1 MTDLKN
7 ASVKHKNKVDKNA
20 ISCMSRQDVNVT
32 AAEISG
38 CDVRAAK
45 STCFSKVT
53 KAFVAALTSP
63 FSLNEIVC
71 NRPSWPKS
79 SQCMGLTLQSAQIT
93 GRKQYTEFTALTSS

>member
-1 MTDLKN
+1 MTYLKN

-38 CDVRAAK
+38 CDVRAAT

-63 FSLNEIVC
+63 LNEIVC